1 MDKKV
6 IIVSLLLISCFATAT
21 LHVQI
26 EPGQAQELKSV
37 SQIDSLITQT
47 RYDFRIS
54 SNQVST
60 RTIEIDSLFSRQIY
74 TLRVPPGFSK
84 TTFHH
89 HLRSRLYPLNVQTY
103 GLVQFP
109 EQNVDLHIAYNQ
121 TIHRTVQLRTDND
134 LESRPLVIPRM
145 PDI

>member
-1 MDKKV
+1 MNKKA
-6 IIVSLLLISCFATAT
+6 IIVLLLVISCFATAT

-26 EPGQAQELKSV
+26 KPGNSQKLKSV
-37 SQIDSLITQT
+37 AQIDSLITQT

-60 RTIEIDSLFSRQIY
+60 RTIEIDSLFSRQVY

-89 HLRSRLYPLNVQTY
+89 HLHSRLYPLNVQTY

-109 EQNVDLHIAYNQ
+109 DKDMDLHIMYNQ
-121 TIHRTVQLRTDND
+121 TIYRTVQLRTDND
-134 LESRPLVIPRM
+134 LVGRSLVIPRM
-145 PDI
+145 PSI